1 MSMLRYGQS
10 GTAKKDNIL
19 KNLQIR
25 LVLNPPPYRL
35 HLADYT
41 YYRFFLANLHHNFAK
56 KSEYPPTH
64 LENFQ
69 NIIFGGSRL
78 PLNELG
84 FLNCG
89 IFDIQVNNKKS
100 KQDECCCHSGWPTS
114 LHSPILMHRPLLLL
128 HAPLPLFL
136 LPPNCPSTTP
146 PPSFHQCQSAS
157 PPPQYPPCSSVL
169 CPAVHTSSST
179 LFCIESNLR
188 DKLINLTRDLFI
200 QRQGQKCTWS
210 SDFPQSADTLM
221 NVEKE

>member
-1 MSMLRYGQS
+1 MVSLGPLKKITFWKIYKLGLS
-10 GTAKKDNIL
+10 LTHHLTAYIWQIIHITDSFLQTCTIIL
-19 KNLQIR
+19 PKNLQW
-25 LVLNPPPYRL
+25 
-35 HLADYT
+35 
-41 YYRFFLANLHHNFAK
+41 
-56 KSEYPPTH
+56 PPTH

-114 LHSPILMHRPLLLL
+114 LHPPILMHRPLLLL

-188 DKLINLTRDLFI
+188 DKLINLTRDRFI

-210 SDFPQSADTLM
+210 SDFRQSADKLM